1 MISNKMPNS
10 DTPRSSGQ
18 SAAGRLKNTVWW
30 RFALAIAI
38 VAISTMW
45 SLTTRTSG
53 VEPSRPSL
61 FHWKFWT
68 RPLEWNPNA
77 RKPYLQGDLQALA
90 VSRPGQGKAWVY
102 FGGVDGFVV
111 RRGLDEEDWES
122 VPLPKSVDMRQIPTS
137 IDSMADPY
145 APQASSTSNGPKE

>member
-1 MISNKMPNS
+1 MIASKMSNS
-10 DTPRSSGQ
+10 VTPPSSSE
-18 SAAGRLKNTVWW
+18 SASGRLKNTVWW

-90 VSRPGQGKAWVY
+90 ISRPPQGKAWVY

-111 RRGLDEEDWES
+111 RRGLDDEDWEP
-122 VPLPKSVDMRQIPTS
+122 VPLPKSVEIGQIPTS
-137 IDSMADPY
+137 IDSSTDRYPDP
-145 APQASSTSNGPKE
+145 ASTSSNGPKE